1 MDWIQKLREFV
12 RSQPDVFRFLVLGF
26 GGYIVWHL
34 AYETY
39 LKPATLLDEYITQN
53 LIVATETVVEV
64 FGYEPLAFF
73 QENDGEFRYRV
84 GIRGA
89 QGVLVGPSCDG
100 VVLFALF
107 AIFILSFP
115 GRWLRKAWYIP
126 AGIAAIHA
134 ANILRI
140 ISLLMIQLYFGEE
153 ALKFNHD
160 YTFTVFVYSIIFA
173 LWYGYAVGAGF
184 GLKRPQSPVA

>member
-53 LIVATETVVEV
+53 LIVFTEAVVEV
-64 FGYEPLAFF
+64 LGYEPLALY
-73 QENDGEFRYRV
+73 QESDGEFRYRV
-84 GIRGA
+84 GIQGA
-89 QGVLVGPSCDG
+89 NGVVVGPSCDG

-115 GRWLRKAWYIP
+115 GRWLRKLWYIP

-173 LWYGYAVGAGF
+173 LWHGYAMRAGF